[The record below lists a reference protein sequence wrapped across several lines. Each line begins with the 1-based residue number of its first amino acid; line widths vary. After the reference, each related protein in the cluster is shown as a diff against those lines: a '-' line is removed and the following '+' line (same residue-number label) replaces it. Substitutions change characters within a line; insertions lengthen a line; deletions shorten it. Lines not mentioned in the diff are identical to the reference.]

1 MARSNS
7 ILSKEPGDNSL
18 GHHPPLNDSSSTID
32 TPFTNT
38 PEKPADIE
46 NQVEGKDDSFP
57 SDPPHDLSRTRI
69 FLLLIGLALCIF
81 LSSMDISIIATALPR
96 ISSDFSAQSQ
106 MSWVATAYLIAYNT
120 FNPLY
125 GRLSDIFGRKNTILT
140 ACIIFLLGSIGCAA
154 ASSLIMLILFRA
166 VQGFGACGLSS
177 ISMII
182 VGDLFTDVVERA
194 RYQSVFWASFAIS
207 SIVGP
212 LIGGVFVEHATW
224 RWCFWINLPLGGL
237 ALAAIVVFHQLPFQA
252 SAFKEQLRRVDY
264 LGVFFIMATVT
275 CLLLPL
281 STGGTT
287 FAWNSAA
294 IISMFCVFIV
304 LLGLLIL
311 VEFRAT
317 EAIIPPALFK
327 NRDIVI
333 LYFINCVVGLI
344 FMGCTFYVPLYFQVV
359 QGTSATISGV
369 RLMPNV
375 IGVCISTVLSSFAL
389 KWVKDFRLHIWTGL
403 TIMTVSVGLL
413 ILFDVE
419 TGLGQQIVTI
429 FLMGFGN
436 GLIFQNI
443 IIAAQ
448 MAALKEDMAVA
459 TALSQFANSMGNA
472 IGVAV
477 CAAALNNAL
486 VKNLAKLPAE
496 MQSVI
501 AELDVVNNVNA
512 VAMLPEDVRV
522 LVVRAYADGFQFL
535 FKVLTPIV
543 GVALLL
549 SLFLRKG
556 K

>member
-1 MARSNS
+1 MPRPNPV
-7 ILSKEPGDNSL
+7 LSKDPGDNISL
-18 GHHPPLNDSSSTID
+18 GHVPPKDSSSTID
-32 TPFTNT
+32 TPFTD
-38 PEKPADIE
+38 PLEKSIDIE
-46 NQVEGKDDSFP
+46 NQINDKDNSA
-57 SDPPHDLSRTRI
+57 SDPPHNLTRTRV
-69 FLLLIGLALCIF
+69 FLLLIGLAMCIF

-120 FNPLY
+120 FNPC
-125 GRLSDIFGRKNTILT
+125 D
-140 ACIIFLLGSIGCAA
+140 
-154 ASSLIMLILFRA
+154 M
-166 VQGFGACGLSS
+166 
-177 ISMII
+177 
-182 VGDLFTDVVERA
+182 FTDVVERA

-237 ALAAIVVFHQLPFQA
+237 AFAAIVVFHQLPFQP
-252 SAFKEQLRRVDY
+252 SALKEQLRRVDY

-281 STGGTT
+281 STGGTM

-294 IISMFCVFIV
+294 IISMFCVFVV

-333 LYFINCVVGLI
+333 LYVVNCVVGMI

-359 QGTSATISGV
+359 QGTSATVSGV

-375 IGVCISTVLSSFAL
+375 IGVCISTTLSSFAL
-389 KWVKDFRLHIWTGL
+389 KWIKDFRLHICTGL
-403 TIMTVSVGLL
+403 AIMTVAVGLL

-419 TGLGQQIVTI
+419 TGIGQQIVTI

-436 GLIFQNI
+436 GLIFQNV

-448 MAALKEDMAVA
+448 LAASKEDMAVA

-477 CAAALNNAL
+477 CAAVLNNAL
-486 VKNLAKLPAE
+486 ARSLAKLPAE
-496 MQSVI
+496 MQGVI
-501 AELDVVNNVNA
+501 AELDVINNVNA
-512 VAMLPEDVRV
+512 VPLLPEDVKS
-522 LVVRAYADGFQFL
+522 LVIRAYADGFQFL

-543 GVALLL
+543 GVTLLL